1 MLNEY
6 WHLFTVLWT
15 LKAKKHLLHCW
26 HCLDLC
32 GTCRRHKN
40 ARFWFNNHPMGRL
53 YNYCGKHAI
62 LFCNDATFEKHHFP
76 QHQEKTVADCSATNY
91 TKKWRILRHC
101 RTVLTYYYHLLS
113 PVCFK
118 YIWIGVK
125 SWIWF
130 ILIWSQF
137 WNTIFE
143 KLKKQLKHEKYP
155 DLPLISLELLKI
167 PTKKLCG

>member
-1 MLNEY
+1 MNIDTCLLYCEHWRRKTISSTVDIVWTCVELVDDIKMQDFNSIITPWDVYITIVVSMLY
-6 WHLFTVLWT
+6 YSAMMPLS
-15 LKAKKHLLHCW
+15 
-26 HCLDLC
+26 
-32 GTCRRHKN
+32 KN
-40 ARFWFNNHPMGRL
+40 IIFRNNR
-53 YNYCGKHAI
+53 K
-62 LFCNDATFEKHHFP
+62 
-76 QHQEKTVADCSATNY
+76 KTVANCSATNY

-130 ILIWSQF
+130 ILIRSQF

-143 KLKKQLKHEKYP
+143 KLKKQLKHVKYP
-155 DLPLISLELLKI
+155 DLPLISLDLLKI